1 MGFIGDLENL
11 ELKPNPAEVESLF
24 TVSLYELLDESKW
37 STHDFSTPV
46 FNGGGEGG
54 EGESRTP
61 PIWGLTAYIL
71 KRFLKDVLVKCSD
84 STR

>member
-1 MGFIGDLENL
+1 MVGFIGDLENL
-11 ELKPNPAEVESLF
+11 ELKPNPVEVESLF
-24 TVSLYELLDESKW
+24 TVSLYELLDETKW
-37 STHDFSTPV
+37 SVRDFSTPV
-46 FNGGGEGG
+46 FNGGGD
-54 EGESRTP
+54 GESRTP